1 MHTVVGVIP
10 QARRETVFI
19 ASGRYRICDSSKYYT
34 QHTDASNINF
44 YVTA

>member
-1 MHTVVGVIP
+1 MHTVVGVIS

-19 ASGRYRICDSSKYYT
+19 ASGGYRMCDSSKYFT
-34 QHTDASNINF
+34 QHIDAPSTNF